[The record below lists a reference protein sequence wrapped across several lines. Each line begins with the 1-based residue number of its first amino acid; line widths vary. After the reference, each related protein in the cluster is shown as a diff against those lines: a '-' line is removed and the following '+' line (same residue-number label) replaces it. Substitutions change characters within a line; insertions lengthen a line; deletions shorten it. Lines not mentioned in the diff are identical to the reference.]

1 MSWLE
6 NPFIQMLLFIAVG
19 SLIAVALFYA
29 AIYFEIL
36 SGIKRRLRL
45 TELVFTKY
53 RVKLILATGETIYYN
68 VSYAQEERDVLCH
81 MKNAKRVRVGSITY
95 VVDSLVGYE
104 VEALTDD
111 KISIYVPYE
120 KRYDYSY
127 CHDKTFLRY
136 QSIRNTYEHCQ
147 SKYLFNNRKEI
158 LKDSWRFF

>member
-1 MSWLE
+1 MLWLE
-6 NPFIQMLLFIAVG
+6 NPFIQILLFIAAGIPITV
-19 SLIAVALFYA
+19 VLFYTVV
-29 AIYFEIL
+29 YFDML
-36 SGIKRRLRL
+36 SGVKRRLRL

-68 VSYAQEERDVLCH
+68 VSYAQEERDVLWH

-111 KISIYVPYE
+111 KISVYVPYE
-120 KRYDYSY
+120 KRHEYSH

-136 QSIRNTYEHCQ
+136 QSIRHTYEHCQ
-147 SKYLFNNRKEI
+147 SKYLFNNRKDI
-158 LKDSWRFF
+158 LKDVWRFF